1 MPRFAKNVALFSLVV
16 AFSVFFGIDLAD
28 RGIARVHGPV
38 SATAEAPVVPTVRQ
52 PSDYVFTPS
61 SAPVK
66 ENPARRP
73 TPEPVS
79 AVAEVSPINRI
90 ANKTGELLQILA
102 YHGIRWVVALFDG
115 LLG

>member
-1 MPRFAKNVALFSLVV
+1 MSRFARNVALLSLVV

-28 RGIARVHGPV
+28 RGIARIHGPV
-38 SATAEAPVVPTVRQ
+38 AATAEVPVVPSVRQ
-52 PSDYVFTPS
+52 EPAYVNVHSTAS
-61 SAPVK
+61 VRETSV
-66 ENPARRP
+66 RS
-73 TPEPVS
+73 TPEPVAA